1 MKDSKAAVMLFILSI
16 FSIVCSMWNVI
27 WRIVKFL
34 ILFSDKAHDLI
45 GADYD
50 FSVIFSQSN
59 LSISLVMNIF
69 NSFLIGVIAFFQVV
83 CAIAGLIYSGFM
95 LGGKKLKFSGIPL
108 IFGIFTTLM
117 GLISIIMLAFSEILQ
132 LGLVYAVMCFSLFIF
147 PLLYTVASAAFMKVT
162 PLENKKEIL

>member
-1 MKDSKAAVMLFILSI
+1 MKNSKSTVLLFILSI

-27 WRIVKFL
+27 WRVVKFL

-45 GADYD
+45 GANYD
-50 FSVIFSQSN
+50 LSVIFSQNNMSV
-59 LSISLVMNIF
+59 SLVMNIF
-69 NSFLIGVIAFFQVV
+69 NSFLIGVIAFFQFV

-117 GLISIIMLAFSEILQ
+117 GFISIIILAFSEISQ
-132 LGLVYAVMCFSLFIF
+132 LGLVYAIMCFSLFIF
-147 PLLYTVASAAFMKVT
+147 PLLYTVASAAFMKAIPV
-162 PLENKKEIL
+162 ENKKEIL